1 MDIIQK
7 IEFATR
13 RYSRLIR
20 RYSWVKILLF
30 FNSLKYRAEILTVLE
45 TTEEE
50 SINEIAEK
58 IGDYLIDTSVIR
70 LY

>member
-20 RYSWVKILLF
+20 RYSWVFSLLIF
-30 FNSLKYRAEILTVLE
+30 SIFEYRAEILTVLE
-45 TTEEE
+45 TSDED

-58 IGDYLIDTSVIR
+58 IGE
-70 LY
+70 

>member
-7 IEFATR
+7 IEFATQ

-20 RYSWVKILLF
+20 RYSWVFSLLIVNIF
-30 FNSLKYRAEILTVLE
+30 EYRAEILTVLE
-45 TTEEE
+45 TCDED

-58 IGDYLIDTSVIR
+58 IGE
-70 LY
+70 

>member
-7 IEFATR
+7 IEFATQ

-20 RYSWVKILLF
+20 RYSWVFSLLIF
-30 FNSLKYRAEILTVLE
+30 SIFEYRAEILTVLE
-45 TTEEE
+45 TSDED

-58 IGDYLIDTSVIR
+58 IGE
-70 LY
+70 